1 MSARWLN
8 IVNDKPAAAGALSL
22 NPSLN
27 DNVVYIDE
35 ELNFLV
41 KKYGKASSAKGV
53 KGYELDNEPDLWH
66 VWPSSQGA
74 GTTKICIRI

>member
-1 MSARWLN
+1 
-8 IVNDKPAAAGALSL
+8 
-22 NPSLN
+22 
-27 DNVVYIDE
+27 VYIDE

-66 VWPSSQGA
+66 VWPSSLGA
-74 GTTKICIRI
+74 GTMKICIRI